1 MILIKNG
8 KILTM
13 AGRIYDPG
21 SLLIKDGKIEWIG
34 EAAEINRTMQAAGG
48 KENEGGE
55 DRLSE
60 IIDAAGCWVMPG
72 LIDAHCHIGITEEK
86 KGLEGDDCNEMK
98 KPLTPYIRGL
108 DAINP
113 MDSAFHNAIS
123 TGITSM
129 MVGPGSSNVVGGQFA
144 FIKADGRCID
154 DMKVLAPA
162 AMKTAFGENPKSN
175 YNEQDMIPTTRMTV
189 AAMLREELFCAKAYQ
204 KSREKAEKNGEA
216 FEIEFKKECWLPVLE
231 KKIPLKAH
239 VHRADDIL
247 TAIRIAKEFDLDMT
261 LDHCTEGHLIAEEIR
276 ASGFPAI
283 IGPTL
288 ASRSK
293 IEVQNM
299 DFKTAGILH
308 KHGVKVSICTDHPVT
323 RIQYLPICAGFAAKE
338 GLGIEEGL
346 KAITINPA
354 EICRVS
360 HRVGSLEIGKDAD
373 IAIFDGNPME
383 VFTKALFTIINGEVI
398 YRAEE
403 QSISNEKRK
412 KS

>member
-8 KILTM
+8 RILTM
-13 AGRIYDPG
+13 KGTVHERG
-21 SLLIKDGKIEWIG
+21 SLLIKDKKIYQIDQELDVG
-34 EAAEINRTMQAAGG
+34 
-48 KENEGGE
+48 
-55 DRLSE
+55 LSE
-60 IIDAAGCWVMPG
+60 VSEMIDATDCWVMPG

-86 KGLEGDDCNEMK
+86 KGFEGDDCNETK
-98 KPLTPYIRGL
+98 DPITPYIRGL

-123 TGITSM
+123 AGITSM

-154 DMKVLAPA
+154 DMVVMEPA
-162 AMKTAFGENPKSN
+162 AMKTGFGENPKSN
-175 YNEQDMIPTTRMTV
+175 YNELKMIPTTRMTV
-189 AAMLREELFCAKAYQ
+189 AAMLREELYRAKEYLAEI
-204 KSREKAEKNGEA
+204 EKAGKRGDEYKA
-216 FEIEFKKECWLPVLE
+216 EFKKECWLPVLRKE
-231 KKIPLKAH
+231 IPIKAH

-261 LDHCTEGHLIAEEIR
+261 LDHCTEGHLIAKEIK

-288 ASRSK
+288 ASRNK
-293 IEVQNM
+293 IEIQNM
-299 DFKTAGILH
+299 DFKTPGILH
-308 KHGVKVSICTDHPVT
+308 KNGVKVAICTDHPVS
-323 RIQYLPICAGFAAKE
+323 RIQYLPICAGLAAKE
-338 GLGIEEGL
+338 GLGIDEGL

-360 HRVGSLEIGKDAD
+360 NRVGSLEVGKDAD

-383 VFTKALFTIINGEVI
+383 VFTKTLFTIINGEVI

-403 QSISNEKRK
+403 HRISNAKRENSLK
-412 KS
+412 

>member
-8 KILTM
+8 RILTM
-13 AGRIYDPG
+13 SKETYDPG
-21 SLLIKDGKIEWIG
+21 SLLIQDGKILKIDKELQ
-34 EAAEINRTMQAAGG
+34 AE
-48 KENEGGE
+48 ENE
-55 DRLSE
+55 LSE
-60 IIDAAGCWVMPG
+60 VIDATDCWVMPG
-72 LIDAHCHIGITEEK
+72 LIESHCHIGITEEK

-98 KPLTPYIRGL
+98 DPMTPYIRGL

-123 TGITSM
+123 AGITSM
-129 MVGPGSSNVVGGQFA
+129 MIGPGSSNVVGGQFA

-154 DMKVLAPA
+154 DMVVLAPA
-162 AMKTAFGENPKSN
+162 AMKVGFGENPKSN
-175 YNEQDMIPTTRMTV
+175 YTKLGMIPTTRMTM
-189 AAMLREELFCAKAYQ
+189 AAMLREELFRAKEYQ
-204 KSREKAEKNGEA
+204 KSKEKAEKEGDS
-216 FEIEFKKECWLPVLE
+216 FELEFKKECWLPVLRKE
-231 KKIPLKAH
+231 IPMKAH

-247 TAIRIAKEFDLDMT
+247 TAIRIAKEFDLDLT
-261 LDHCTEGHLIAEEIR
+261 LDHCTEGHLIAEEIK

-293 IEVQNM
+293 IEIQNM

-308 KHGVKVSICTDHPVT
+308 KKGVKVSICTDHPVS
-323 RIQYLPICAGFAAKE
+323 RIQYLPICAGYAAKE

-360 HRVGSLEIGKDAD
+360 HRVGSLEVGKDAD
-373 IAIFDGNPME
+373 IAIFSGNPME

-403 QSISNEKRK
+403 NSISNEKRQ
-412 KS
+412 

>member
-13 AGRIYDPG
+13 AGTTYDPG
-21 SLLIKDGKIEWIG
+21 SLLIKDGKINKIER
-34 EAAEINRTMQAAGG
+34 EIETDP
-48 KENEGGE
+48 NE
-55 DRLSE
+55 LTE
-60 IIDAAGCWVMPG
+60 IIDATDCWVIPG
-72 LIDAHCHIGITEEK
+72 LIESHCHIGITEEK

-98 KPLTPYIRGL
+98 DPMTPYIRGL

-123 TGITSM
+123 SGITSM
-129 MVGPGSSNVVGGQFA
+129 MIGPGSSNVVGGQFV

-154 DMKVLAPA
+154 DMVVMEPA
-162 AMKTAFGENPKSN
+162 AMKVAFGENPKGN
-175 YNEQDMIPTTRMTV
+175 YKELGMIPTTRMTM
-189 AAMLREELFCAKAYQ
+189 AAMLREELFNA
-204 KSREKAEKNGEA
+204 REYLKNKENAEKNGEK
-216 FEIEFKKECWLPVLE
+216 FEVDFKAECWVPVL
-231 KKIPLKAH
+231 KKMIPLKAH

-247 TAIRIAKEFDLDMT
+247 AAIRIAKEFDVDLT
-261 LDHCTEGHLIAEEIR
+261 LDHCTEGHLIANEIKE
-276 ASGFPAI
+276 SGFPAI

-288 ASRSK
+288 ASRNK
-293 IEVQNM
+293 IEIQNM

-308 KHGVKVSICTDHPVT
+308 KHGVKVAICTDHPVS

-346 KAITINPA
+346 KAITINAA

-360 HRVGSLEIGKDAD
+360 HRVGSLEVGKDAD
-373 IAIFDGNPME
+373 IAVFTGNPME
-383 VFTKALFTIINGEVI
+383 TFTKTLFTIINGEVI

-403 QSISNEKRK
+403 NSISNEKRQN
-412 KS
+412 SQMRDQD

>member
-13 AGRIYDPG
+13 AGAIHDPG
-21 SLLIKDGKIEWIG
+21 CLLIKDGKISKIEKEI
-34 EAAEINRTMQAAGG
+34 EANP
-48 KENEGGE
+48 NE
-55 DRLSE
+55 LTE

-72 LIDAHCHIGITEEK
+72 LIESHCHIGITEEK
-86 KGLEGDDCNEMK
+86 KGFEGDDCNEMK
-98 KPLTPYIRGL
+98 DPVTPYIRGL

-123 TGITSM
+123 SGITSM
-129 MVGPGSSNVVGGQFA
+129 MIGPGSSNVVGGQFV

-154 DMKVLAPA
+154 DMVVLQPA
-162 AMKTAFGENPKSN
+162 AMKVAFGENPKGN
-175 YNEQDMIPTTRMTV
+175 YNELGMIPTTRMTT
-189 AAMLREELFCAKAYQ
+189 AAMLREELFNARQYLTN
-204 KSREKAEKNGEA
+204 RENAEKKGESFEVDFKAE
-216 FEIEFKKECWLPVLE
+216 CWTPVLK

-239 VHRADDIL
+239 VHRTDDIL

-261 LDHCTEGHLIAEEIR
+261 LDHCTEGHLIAKEIK

-283 IGPTL
+283 IGPAL
-288 ASRSK
+288 ASRNK

-308 KHGVKVSICTDHPVT
+308 KQGVKVAICTDHPVS

-346 KAITINPA
+346 KAVTINPA
-354 EICRVS
+354 EICKVS

-373 IAIFDGNPME
+373 VAIFSGNPME
-383 VFTKALFTIINGEVI
+383 VFTKCLFTIINGEVI
-398 YRAEE
+398 FRAEE

-412 KS
+412 ESQIQH

>member
-8 KILTM
+8 RILTM
-13 AGRIYDPG
+13 TGATLDSG
-21 SLLIKDGKIEWIG
+21 SLLIKDGKIFKI
-34 EAAEINRTMQAAGG
+34 G
-48 KENEGGE
+48 KEIEADPNE
-55 DRLSE
+55 LTE
-60 IIDAAGCWVMPG
+60 IIDASDCWVMPG
-72 LIDAHCHIGITEEK
+72 LIESHCHIGITEEK

-98 KPLTPYIRGL
+98 DPMTPYIRGL

-123 TGITSM
+123 SGITSM
-129 MVGPGSSNVVGGQFA
+129 MIGPGSSNVVGGQFA

-154 DMKVLAPA
+154 DMVVLEPA
-162 AMKTAFGENPKSN
+162 AMKVAFGENPKGN
-175 YNEQDMIPTTRMTV
+175 YNELGMIPTTRMTI
-189 AAMLREELFCAKAYQ
+189 AAMLREELFNARQYLKN
-204 KSREKAEKNGEA
+204 REDAEKNGEKS
-216 FEIEFKKECWLPVLE
+216 EVDFKAECWVPVL
-231 KKIPLKAH
+231 KKQIPLKAH

-247 TAIRIAKEFDLDMT
+247 SAIRIAKEFDLDMT
-261 LDHCTEGHLIAEEIR
+261 LDHCTEGHLIAKEIK

-283 IGPTL
+283 IGPTI
-288 ASRSK
+288 ASRNK

-308 KHGVKVSICTDHPVT
+308 KEGIKVSICTDHPVS

-354 EICRVS
+354 EICKVS

-373 IAIFDGNPME
+373 IAIFSGNPME
-383 VFTKALFTIINGEVI
+383 VFTKCLFTIINGEVV

-403 QSISNEKRK
+403 QSISNERRK
-412 KS
+412 ESQDKQNK

>member
-8 KILTM
+8 KITTM
-13 AGRIYDPG
+13 TGTNYDPG
-21 SLLIKDGKIEWIG
+21 SLLIKDEKIFKIGKDIEVDP
-34 EAAEINRTMQAAGG
+34 
-48 KENEGGE
+48 NE
-55 DRLSE
+55 LTE
-60 IIDAAGCWVMPG
+60 IIDATDCWVMPG
-72 LIDAHCHIGITEEK
+72 LIEAHCHIGITEEK

-98 KPLTPYIRGL
+98 DPVTPYIRGL

-123 TGITSM
+123 SGITSM

-154 DMKVLAPA
+154 DMVVLEPA
-162 AMKTAFGENPKSN
+162 AMKTGFGENPKGN
-175 YNEQDMIPTTRMTV
+175 YTELGMKPTTRMTM
-189 AAMLREELFCAKAYQ
+189 AAMLRQELFEAKEYQ
-204 KSREKAEKNGEA
+204 KQKEKAEKKGEESEYD
-216 FEIEFKKECWLPVLE
+216 FEKECWLPVLRKE
-231 KKIPLKAH
+231 IPIKAH

-261 LDHCTEGHLIAEEIR
+261 LDHCTEGHLIAKEIK

-288 ASRSK
+288 ASRNK
-293 IEVQNM
+293 IEIQNM
-299 DFKTAGILH
+299 DFKTAGILF
-308 KHGVKVSICTDHPVT
+308 KSGVKVAIMTDHPVS

-346 KAITINPA
+346 KAITINAA
-354 EICRVS
+354 EICKVAD
-360 HRVGSLEIGKDAD
+360 RVGSLEVGKDAD
-373 IAIFDGNPME
+373 IAIFTGNPME
-383 VFTKALFTIINGEVI
+383 VFTKALFTIINGEII

-403 QSISNEKRK
+403 NTISNEKRK
-412 KS
+412 SSQVE

>member
-8 KILTM
+8 RVLTM
-13 AGRIYDPG
+13 AGETHDPG
-21 SLLIKDGKIEWIG
+21 SLLIKDGKIFKVEK
-34 EAAEINRTMQAAGG
+34 EIEVDQSELT
-48 KENEGGE
+48 
-55 DRLSE
+55 E
-60 IIDAAGCWVMPG
+60 IIDASDCWVMPG
-72 LIDAHCHIGITEEK
+72 LIESHCHIGITEEK

-98 KPLTPYIRGL
+98 DPITPYIRGL

-123 TGITSM
+123 SGITSM
-129 MVGPGSSNVVGGQFA
+129 MIGPGSSNVVGGQWS

-154 DMKVLAPA
+154 DMVVLSPA
-162 AMKTAFGENPKSN
+162 AMKVAFGENPKSN
-175 YNEQDMIPTTRMTV
+175 YNELGMIPTTRMTI
-189 AAMLREELFCAKAYQ
+189 AAMLREELFNARQYLKNKEDAE
-204 KSREKAEKNGEA
+204 KSGEKVEVDFKAE
-216 FEIEFKKECWLPVLE
+216 CWVPVL
-231 KKIPLKAH
+231 KKQIPLKAH

-247 TAIRIAKEFDLDMT
+247 SAIRIAKEFDLDMT
-261 LDHCTEGHLIAEEIR
+261 LDHCTEGHLIANEIK

-288 ASRSK
+288 ASRNK

-308 KHGVKVSICTDHPVT
+308 KQGVKVAVCTDHPVS

-346 KAITINPA
+346 KALTINPA
-354 EICRVS
+354 EICKVS

-373 IAIFDGNPME
+373 IAIFSGNPME
-383 VFTKALFTIINGEVI
+383 VFTKCLFTIIDGEVI

-412 KS
+412 ESKDQNK

>member
-1 MILIKNG
+1 
-8 KILTM
+8 M
-13 AGRIYDPG
+13 AGETYDPG
-21 SLLIKDGKIEWIG
+21 SLLIKDGKIYKIDQEIQ
-34 EAAEINRTMQAAGG
+34 AEQ
-48 KENEGGE
+48 NEV
-55 DRLSE
+55 SE
-60 IIDAAGCWVMPG
+60 IIDATHCWVMPG
-72 LIDAHCHIGITEEK
+72 LIESHCHIGITEEK
-86 KGLEGDDCNEMK
+86 KGLEGDDCNEIKNPM
-98 KPLTPYIRGL
+98 TPYIRGL

-123 TGITSM
+123 SGITSM
-129 MVGPGSSNVVGGQFA
+129 MTGPGSSNVVGGQFA

-154 DMKVLAPA
+154 DMVVLAPA
-162 AMKTAFGENPKSN
+162 AMKVGFGENPKSN
-175 YNEQDMIPTTRMTV
+175 YTELGMIPTTRMTM
-189 AAMLREELFCAKAYQ
+189 AGMLREELFYAKEYQ
-204 KSREKAEKNGEA
+204 KSKEKAEKDGDA
-216 FEIEFKKECWLPVLE
+216 FELEFKKECWLPVLRKE
-231 KKIPLKAH
+231 IPIKAH

-247 TAIRIAKEFDLDMT
+247 TAIRIAKEFDLDLT
-261 LDHCTEGHLIAEEIR
+261 LDHCTEGHLIAEEIK

-288 ASRSK
+288 ASRNK

-308 KHGVKVSICTDHPVT
+308 KHGVKVSICTDHPVS
-323 RIQYLPICAGFAAKE
+323 RIQYLPICAGYAAKE

-360 HRVGSLEIGKDAD
+360 HRVGSLEVGKDAD
-373 IAIFDGNPME
+373 IAIFNGNPME

-412 KS
+412 SSRQLKIKTLRKYVEKY

>member
-13 AGRIYDPG
+13 AGKTYNSG
-21 SLLIKDGKIEWIG
+21 SLLIKNNKIFKIDERIQI
-34 EAAEINRTMQAAGG
+34 EPE
-48 KENEGGE
+48 E
-55 DRLSE
+55 LSE
-60 IIDAAGCWVMPG
+60 TIDATGCWVMPG
-72 LIDAHCHIGITEEK
+72 LIEAHCHIGITEEK
-86 KGLEGDDCNEMK
+86 KGFEGDDCNEMK
-98 KPLTPYIRGL
+98 DPLTPYIRGL

-123 TGITSM
+123 SGITSM
-129 MVGPGSSNVVGGQFA
+129 MIGPGSANVVGGQFV

-154 DMKVLAPA
+154 DMVVLEPA
-162 AMKTAFGENPKSN
+162 AMKVGFGENPKRN
-175 YNEQDMIPTTRMTV
+175 YNELKMLPTTRMTV
-189 AAMLREELFCAKAYQ
+189 AALLREELFKAKEYQ
-204 KSREKAEKNGEA
+204 KNKEKAEKNGE
-216 FEIEFKKECWLPVLE
+216 EYDMDFKKDCWLPVLRKE
-231 KKIPLKAH
+231 IPLKAH

-247 TAIRIAKEFDLDMT
+247 TAIRIAKEFDLQMT
-261 LDHCTEGHLIAEEIR
+261 LDHCTEGHLIAEEIK

-288 ASRSK
+288 ASRNK
-293 IEVQNM
+293 IEIQNM

-308 KHGVKVSICTDHPVT
+308 KHGVKVAICTDHPVS

-354 EICRVS
+354 EICNVAD
-360 HRVGSLEIGKDAD
+360 RVGSLEVGKDAD

-383 VFTKALFTIINGEVI
+383 VFTKARYTIINGEVI
-398 YRAEE
+398 YRADEN
-403 QSISNEKRK
+403 SITNERREN
-412 KS
+412 SQV